1 MSTGTFDTHSY
12 FKRLT
17 AEGVTPGAAEAQL
30 SVMSDW
36 IAAQDLRAATK
47 QDLAELGRELRA
59 EIKLEASQLK
69 ASIVWA
75 MLGFALAQV
84 ALIVGLIH
92 ALH

>member
-17 AEGVTPGAAEAQL
+17 DNGVTPAVAEVQL

-36 IAAQDLRAATK
+36 IASQDLRAATK
-47 QDLAELGRELRA
+47 QDLTEVSRELRS
-59 EIKLEASQLK
+59 EMKLEVAQLK
-69 ASIVWA
+69 ASIVWS